1 MVAIDTVA
9 GIKLNNN
16 QINRWENMDMHI
28 IRKQDEFNL
37 MSIIFEL

>member
-16 QINRWENMDMHI
+16 PINRWENMDMHI